1 MFCDTGIPCTF
12 YGGKICSVLNNSALL
27 CILYNFDTF
36 REYCIEY
43 GALYTGGNGRPKVIQ
58 NLNSATECRDRCI
71 QENGCKYF
79 TWKTGKRKNNCELRS
94 NDNFEVKASRKG
106 TSGNNF

>member
-1 MFCDTGIPCTF
+1 MDLPS
-12 YGGKICSVLNNSALL
+12 SVLLINYLA
-27 CILYNFDTF
+27 FHTF
-36 REYCIEY
+36 RDYCIEY
-43 GALYTGGNGRPKVIQ
+43 GALYTGGNGRPNVIQ
-58 NLNSATECRDRCI
+58 NLNSATECRDRCV

>member
-1 MFCDTGIPCTF
+1 MKMKSIASC
-12 YGGKICSVLNNSALL
+12 NNLALAL
-27 CILYNFDTF
+27 ICILYNFDTF
-36 REYCIEY
+36 RDYCIEY
-43 GALYTGGNGRPKVIQ
+43 GALYTGGNGRPNVIQ
-58 NLNSATECRDRCI
+58 NLNSAIECRDRCV

-106 TSGNNF
+106 TSGKRFSKNSTYII

>member
-1 MFCDTGIPCTF
+1 M
-12 YGGKICSVLNNSALL
+12 
-27 CILYNFDTF
+27 
-36 REYCIEY
+36 
-43 GALYTGGNGRPKVIQ
+43 IQ
-58 NLNSATECRDRCI
+58 NLNSASECRDRCV

-106 TSGNNF
+106 TSGKIFSY